1 MGRRVGI
8 AVAALA
14 ARDRAAVGPDL
25 PDFGRVH
32 TWPFDLAAVMTG
44 DSSTSTD
51 TANGNA
57 EPAETVRL
65 SSWVT
70 VKRTERMYGQGAY
83 GTRGILALT
92 DTKLVFLTGGQTQW
106 ELDRATIDNLKRPRW
121 AIGSYLTFEVNGAF
135 YGVAFGGKGLPSLVS
150 GSDLA
155 IRVAA
160 AGAGAGA
167 LGDAVA
173 VAGMHSTTK
182 LTQRWFDLLN
192 GKS

>member
-1 MGRRVGI
+1 
-8 AVAALA
+8 
-14 ARDRAAVGPDL
+14 
-25 PDFGRVH
+25 
-32 TWPFDLAAVMTG
+32 MTG

-51 TANGNA
+51 TANANA
-57 EPAETVRL
+57 ETTETVRL

-70 VKRTERMYGQGAY
+70 VKRTKRMYGQGAY

-92 DTKLVFLTGGQTQW
+92 DTKLVFLAGGQTQW
-106 ELDRATIDNLKRPRW
+106 ELDRTKIDNLKRPRW

-155 IRVAA
+155 IRFGGT

-173 VAGMHSTTK
+173 VAGMHSTAK
-182 LTQRWFDLLN
+182 LTRRWFDLLN

>member
-1 MGRRVGI
+1 
-8 AVAALA
+8 
-14 ARDRAAVGPDL
+14 
-25 PDFGRVH
+25 
-32 TWPFDLAAVMTG
+32 MTG

-51 TANGNA
+51 TANANA
-57 EPAETVRL
+57 ETTETVRL

-70 VKRTERMYGQGAY
+70 VKRTKRMYGQGAY

-92 DTKLVFLTGGQTQW
+92 DTKLVFLAGGQTQW
-106 ELDRATIDNLKRPRW
+106 ELDRTEIDNLKRPRW

-155 IRVAA
+155 IRFGGT

-173 VAGMHSTTK
+173 VAGMHSTAK
-182 LTQRWFDLLN
+182 LTRRWFDLLN

>member
-1 MGRRVGI
+1 M
-8 AVAALA
+8 
-14 ARDRAAVGPDL
+14 
-25 PDFGRVH
+25 
-32 TWPFDLAAVMTG
+32 
-44 DSSTSTD
+44 D
-51 TANGNA
+51 TANGNT
-57 EPAETVRL
+57 ESAETVRL
-65 SSWVT
+65 SAWVT
-70 VKRTERMYGQGAY
+70 VKRTKRMYGQGAY

-92 DTKLVFLTGGQTQW
+92 DTKLVFLAGGQTQW

-121 AIGSYLTFEVNGAF
+121 AMGSYLTFEVNGAF

-155 IRVAA
+155 IRFGGA

-173 VAGMHSTTK
+173 VAGMHGTAK
-182 LTQRWFDLLN
+182 LTQRWFDLLK